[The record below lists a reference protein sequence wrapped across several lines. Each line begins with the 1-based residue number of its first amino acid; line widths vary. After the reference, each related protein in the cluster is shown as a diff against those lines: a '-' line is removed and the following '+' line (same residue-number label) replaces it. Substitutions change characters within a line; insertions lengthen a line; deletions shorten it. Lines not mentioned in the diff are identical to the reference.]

1 MAVVVRDLVPAFLEF
16 WAKAVQ
22 ESPERQVE
30 LWDEYAA
37 AHPDVLNDAAR
48 NGITVD
54 PAEVLSGYRGRED
67 LIRAN
72 ASLATGWITSAFELV
87 APALAAADADVP
99 AVAMVGL
106 GTSNGWVSEV
116 DGRYT
121 LFLAVEQIG
130 DIDGA
135 RILAA
140 HELAHALQL
149 PLPEQPWPEDGTLG
163 ETVYAEG
170 FATALTIELLPQY
183 GLAEHLWFG
192 TGYENWLAEAER
204 ALPEATLGILAELDS
219 PNDQVLRRYLQFIK
233 DGDLP
238 TRIGYLVGTRAVQRL
253 HETYSWP
260 ELARWSTTRATD
272 ELRAILDQKT
282 DQGATRDG

>member
-16 WAKAVQ
+16 WAKVVQ
-22 ESPERQVE
+22 EPERQLE
-30 LWDEYAA
+30 WWDEYVAA
-37 AHPDVLNDAAR
+37 NPDVLNDATR
-48 NGITVD
+48 SGTTID
-54 PAEVLSGYRGRED
+54 PKQVLAGYGGRED

-72 ASLATGWITSAFELV
+72 APRATEWITTAFDLV
-87 APALAAADADVP
+87 APALAATDVELP

-121 LFLAVEQIG
+121 LFLAVEQIA
-130 DIDGA
+130 DLDGA

-149 PLPEQPWPEDGTLG
+149 PLPERPWPEDGTLG

-170 FATALTIELLPQY
+170 FATALTLELLPQY

-204 ALPEATLGILAELDS
+204 ALPEATAGILAELESAEHD
-219 PNDQVLRRYLQFIK
+219 VLRRYLQFIN

-253 HETYSWP
+253 RETYSWP

-272 ELRAILDQKT
+272 ELRAVLDQKS
-282 DQGATRDG
+282 DQGAICDE

>member
-22 ESPERQVE
+22 EPQRRLE
-30 LWDEYAA
+30 LWDEYVAA
-37 AHPDVLNDAAR
+37 NPDVLNDAAR
-48 NGITVD
+48 NGSTVD
-54 PAEVLSGYRGRED
+54 PKQVLAGYGGRED

-72 ASLATGWITSAFELV
+72 APRATEWITTAFDLV
-87 APALAAADADVP
+87 APALAAADVELP

-116 DGRYT
+116 DGRCT
-121 LFLAVEQIG
+121 LFLAVEQIA
-130 DIDGA
+130 DLDGA

-149 PLPEQPWPEDGTLG
+149 PLPERPWPEDGTLG

-170 FATALTIELLPQY
+170 FATALTRELLPQY

-192 TGYENWLAEAER
+192 TGYENWLTEAER
-204 ALPEATLGILAELDS
+204 ALPEATAGILAELESAEHD
-219 PNDQVLRRYLQFIK
+219 VLRRYLQFIK

-253 HETYSWP
+253 RETYTWP

-272 ELRAILDQKT
+272 ELRAVLDQNS